1 MLMQIPTPTASELM
15 ELVGTTR
22 PPWIVFALKESIPS
36 IEDHLASRRGFTRI
50 ELDGAAM
57 RNLDTYWHELMN
69 KFAFPNYFGKNLHA
83 LYDCLTDAD
92 VLPSLGY
99 LVVLRKYEQLL
110 IEGKDGDGQAF
121 LDTFMRA
128 AEERSVPIR
137 DGAPWDRE
145 ATPFHLLLEL
155 EANKVGADKF

>member
-69 KFAFPNYFGKNLHA
+69 SK
-83 LYDCLTDAD
+83 
-92 VLPSLGY
+92 LGSDTTR
-99 LVVLRKYEQLL
+99 VNW
-110 IEGKDGDGQAF
+110 GQ
-121 LDTFMRA
+121 
-128 AEERSVPIR
+128 
-137 DGAPWDRE
+137 
-145 ATPFHLLLEL
+145 TPF
-155 EANKVGADKF
+155 KMVG